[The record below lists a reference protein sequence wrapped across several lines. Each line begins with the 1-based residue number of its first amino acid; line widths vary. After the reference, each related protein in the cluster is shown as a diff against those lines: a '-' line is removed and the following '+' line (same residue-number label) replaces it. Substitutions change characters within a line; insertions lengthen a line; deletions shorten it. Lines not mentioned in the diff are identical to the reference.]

1 MLEPFTEKETEEKR
15 YVRESKMRG
24 IKKKRLCELYEE
36 DRKSVV

>member
-36 DRKSVV
+36 GKREI